1 MKLSARNQLSGKVTA
16 IQEGAVNAIVSLDVA
31 GTTVTGT
38 ISMSA
43 VKDLGLKVGMDAVAV
58 IKATEVMVGVGEMR
72 LSARNQLP
80 GKVTAIQEGAVN
92 AIVSLQVCGGN
103 TVTATISMGAVK
115 DLGLK
120 VGMDA
125 VAVIKATSV
134 MFGVEC

>member
-1 MKLSARNQLSGKVTA
+1 MKLSARNQLPGKITA

-58 IKATEVMVGVGEMR
+58 IKAT
-72 LSARNQLP
+72 
-80 GKVTAIQEGAVN
+80 
-92 AIVSLQVCGGN
+92 
-103 TVTATISMGAVK
+103 
-115 DLGLK
+115 
-120 VGMDA
+120 
-125 VAVIKATSV
+125 SV